1 MRIGVYGGSFNP
13 VHLGHLVLAECCRES
28 ARLDRLLFVPAA
40 TPPHKAA
47 AHLAPA
53 QARLDM
59 LALAIG
65 GHPNFAIS
73 TVELDRGGV
82 SYTVDTL
89 AHLAAEH
96 PSAALHLILG
106 PDALATFP
114 TWREPRRI
122 VELAT
127 ILAVERDGIDDVA
140 ATVARSD
147 LAAILPTDIARRI
160 VAERVPMPA
169 IGFRASDIRAARAAG
184 RSIRYRVPR
193 SVECYVDHHGLY
205 GPATVNPA

>member
-28 ARLDRLLFVPAA
+28 ARLDRVLFVPAA
-40 TPPHKAA
+40 TPPHKPA
-47 AHLAPA
+47 LAPA

-59 LALAIG
+59 LSLAIG
-65 GHPNFAIS
+65 GHPDFAIS

-89 AHLAAEH
+89 ELLAGQHAT
-96 PSAALHLILG
+96 ATLHLILG
-106 PDALATFP
+106 PDALAGFA

-122 VELAT
+122 LDLAT
-127 ILAVERDGIDDVA
+127 ILAVEEAGRDDVA
-140 ATVARSD
+140 TSVARQD
-147 LAAILPTDIARRI
+147 LATILTADTARRI
-160 VAERVPMPA
+160 VAERVRMPT

-193 SVECYVDHHGLY
+193 GVECYIAEHGLY
-205 GPATVNPA
+205 GPATVTQP